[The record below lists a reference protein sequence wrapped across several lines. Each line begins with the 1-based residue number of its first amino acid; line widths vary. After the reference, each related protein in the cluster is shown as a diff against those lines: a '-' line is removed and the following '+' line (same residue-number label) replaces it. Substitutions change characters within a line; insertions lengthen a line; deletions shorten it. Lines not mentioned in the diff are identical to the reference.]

1 MIKHL
6 AIIMDGNRRWAKK
19 NGLQAF
25 LGHKHGAEAA
35 KRTVDF
41 CLQENIRYL
50 SLYTLSIENLNNR
63 SEIEKEFIFS
73 LIIDEAINY
82 IEDYKKKGVRVKFV
96 GDRSLYPTKIIPSC
110 NKIEEE
116 TKLGNVLQVNL
127 LFCYGARQ
135 EIVSSVKSIVKRV
148 ISGEISQA
156 DITDELFTKSLWT
169 NGTPEPEL
177 IIRTGSVQRLSNFLL
192 YQSAYSEF
200 YFLDCMW
207 PEIET
212 RHLEDALNRFKV
224 CQRNFGV

>member
-25 LGHKHGAEAA
+25 LGHKHGSEAA
-35 KRTVDF
+35 KRAIEF
-41 CLQENIRYL
+41 CLDAQIRYL
-50 SLYTLSIENLNNR
+50 TLYTLSLENLKNR
-63 SEIEKEFIFS
+63 SETEKEFIFNL
-73 LIIDEAINY
+73 LINEATQH
-82 IEDYKKKGVRVKFV
+82 IEEYKQKGVKIKFI
-96 GDRSLYPTKIIPSC
+96 GERSLYPAAVMSAC
-110 NKIEEE
+110 NLIESE
-116 TKLGNVLQVNL
+116 TKDCDKLQVNL

-135 EIVSSVKSIVKRV
+135 EIVASVKDIVKRV

-192 YQSAYSEF
+192 YQSAYSEL